1 MAMRHD
7 HDQYLRREDLLTHI
21 HSHMDRIYSLLIWTI
36 MVLYILDGGH
46 RLGCGL
52 N

>member
-7 HDQYLRREDLLTHI
+7 HDQYLQEDLLTHI
-21 HSHMDRIYSLLIWTI
+21 FHIDRIYSFLICTI

>member
-7 HDQYLRREDLLTHI
+7 HDQYLRQEDLLTH
-21 HSHMDRIYSLLIWTI
+21 SHIDRIYSLLICTI

-46 RLGCGL
+46 RLGCDL

>member
-7 HDQYLRREDLLTHI
+7 HDQYLATTRRFA
-21 HSHMDRIYSLLIWTI
+21 HSHIDRIYSLLICTI

-46 RLGCGL
+46 RLGCDL